1 MNELIENTL
10 NIISKISSS
19 RQGYLLQL
27 GEQGY
32 SILNIWGGKGEDFNS
47 LNDLLS
53 QLLKAGV
60 IDTEKVGSLPSVRK
74 ILKERFSSSFFMK
87 DLIYFSERNLF
98 IYILLFS
105 DNPEEFKEDSKNII
119 MPVLSILS
127 HQVKEW
133 FEQQNEN
140 KLLSP
145 GQDFVPTERK
155 KIIDEWEN
163 KFNLLVK
170 TSPDLIFIL
179 DYSGKIILINEAAK
193 NYLEFSSEEMK
204 GKYFLDFINKD
215 DKIGRAHV

>member
-1 MNELIENTL
+1 MNCCL
-10 NIISKISSS
+10 
-19 RQGYLLQL
+19 
-27 GEQGY
+27 
-32 SILNIWGGKGEDFNS
+32 
-47 LNDLLS
+47 
-53 QLLKAGV
+53 QLLKAGG
-60 IDTEKVGSLPSVRK
+60 IDTEKVASLPSVK
-74 ILKERFSSSFFMK
+74 AVLKERFSSSFFIK

-98 IYILLFS
+98 VYILLFS
-105 DNPEEFKEDSKNII
+105 DNSEEFKDDSKNKII
-119 MPVLSILS
+119 PVLSILS

-145 GQDFVPTERK
+145 DQDFVPTKRK

-193 NYLEFSSEEMK
+193 NYLEFHRRK
-204 GKYFLDFINKD
+204 
-215 DKIGRAHV
+215 